1 MDSFDGAVEDE
12 EKEKMEDI
20 KDKLIAMEL
29 EEQEAIMSK
38 KFLASPEIK
47 VQEEENNVAVPATD
61 PLRNSKSLFLRNSL
75 KT

>member
-47 VQEEENNVAVPATD
+47 VQEEENNVPVPAAD
-61 PLRNSKSLFLRNSL
+61 PLRNSKSLVW
-75 KT
+75 